1 MQKHQDSFRRATLK
15 DIPKI
20 VEITDAA
27 YNSVEIGQTGLA
39 FRLENTFRSHHM
51 FEPDHRSDIDHFF
64 ILKNEQNIVGAVG
77 AKVDENLET
86 VEIGPLAVDPN
97 HQVRKKILNYLQS
110 HHLHLIFDILKFKIV
125 SLMNWIFA
133 GYTGSNGIL
142 LLKLFFNLL

>member
-1 MQKHQDSFRRATLK
+1 MQKHQFIQDSFRRATLK

-97 HQVRKKILNYLQS
+97 HQVRKKYIKLS
-110 HHLHLIFDILKFKIV
+110 PISKIFKNRMQKLSKN
-125 SLMNWIFA
+125 LEMNH
-133 GYTGSNGIL
+133 
-142 LLKLFFNLL
+142 

>member
-1 MQKHQDSFRRATLK
+1 MCFHLQQLHLYNITTSWSKLFVNKNRITLQKHHLSRRATLK
-15 DIPKI
+15 DVPKI
-20 VEITDAA
+20 EEITDCA

-39 FRLENTFRSHHM
+39 FRFENTFRSHHM

-97 HQVRKKILNYLQS
+97 HQVRKKILDYL
-110 HHLHLIFDILKFKIV
+110 
-125 SLMNWIFA
+125 
-133 GYTGSNGIL
+133 
-142 LLKLFFNLL
+142 